1 MMDVFPI
8 LSTPLGVIQNPYHK
22 EVKSLILND
31 IATKSNSTHTN
42 TSSDYLYHVDY
53 VNILLQDKYKKF
65 REWIEEQGKGFVKDI
80 MGHYLQDTMTVTD
93 SWINVCN
100 KGGVQQTHN
109 HTNSFISCVY
119 YVNFHDSHAPT
130 YFVRKESMG
139 ATASI
144 IATYPNIFLPFEQ
157 KTIYNQ
163 VGELSPNE
171 GDLVLFPSNVLHG
184 YKKNSEDDRITL
196 ALNMMPNVVTG
207 WDYGWRVQPLSEE
220 ERLELYD
227 KRESG
232 DIWLFPD
239 EVN

>member
-80 MGHYLQDTMTVTD
+80 MGHYLQDTMIVTD
-93 SWINVCN
+93 SWVNICER
-100 KGGVQQTHN
+100 GGNQHAHN
-109 HTNSFISCVY
+109 HVNSLISGVY
-119 YVNFHDSHAPT
+119 YVSKTDSHSST

-139 ATASI
+139 AINSATATVPTMSI
-144 IATYPNIFLPFEQ
+144 PFEQ
-157 KTIYNQ
+157 KTEFNQ
-163 VGELSPNE
+163 EGEMQVNE
-171 GDLVLFPSNVLHG
+171 GDLVLFPSTVLHG
-184 YKKNSEDDRITL
+184 YKTNYEDDRVTIAMNL
-196 ALNMMPNVVTG
+196 MPSVVCG
-207 WDYGWRVQPLSEE
+207 WDYGWRVDTLTDKQRLSMQQK
-220 ERLELYD
+220 RNQGDLFLHPNLE
-227 KRESG
+227 
-232 DIWLFPD
+232 
-239 EVN
+239 